1 MAWLSFKTLL
11 QLLPTASVFIN
22 PLTASLIRGGKGK
35 EDTNASPLQIQVRRL
50 TRRKS
55 AEVFRVDGSVGDLVV
70 KVINRRKGRDYLRF
84 FTSLTASKA
93 GTEFQSAQKLE
104 GIGLQ
109 VAPPVASFRNWNPFS
124 TVDSVFVAEFV
135 PDLKTGDE
143 HIQTKGSTSDA
154 KKQFLEKYAQ
164 DMKRMLDAGMLNV
177 DAHPGNVLW
186 SGRDEDPLVWIDNE
200 VENFDASNRAEKK
213 SHIMSLLRRKSAKNE
228 TRLTDEELAWL
239 EGAM

>member
-1 MAWLSFKTLL
+1 MVWLSFKTLL

-22 PLTASLIRGGKGK
+22 PLTASLIKGGKGK
-35 EDTNASPLQIQVRRL
+35 EDTNATPLQLQVRRL

-93 GTEFQSAQKLE
+93 STEFQSAQKLE

-135 PDLKTGDE
+135 PDLKAGDE
-143 HIQTKGSTSDA
+143 FIFTKGSTSEA
-154 KKQFLEKYAQ
+154 KNQFLEKYAH
-164 DMKRMLDAGMLNV
+164 DMKHMLDAGYLNV

-186 SGRDEDPLVWIDNE
+186 SGREQDALVWIDNE
-200 VENFDASNRAEKK
+200 VENFPPSQRAEKK
-213 SHIMSLLRRKSAKNE
+213 AHIMSLLRRKSAKNE
-228 TRLTDEELAWL
+228 TRLTDEELAVI
-239 EGAM
+239 EGMI

>member
-22 PLTASLIRGGKGK
+22 PLTASLIKGGKGK

-104 GIGLQ
+104 GIGLK

-239 EGAM
+239 EGVM